1 MFININKIGPEG
13 LRLDRRLELAE
24 LAGDETERVGI
35 LKAGLSGEA
44 RRGNRGVELTA
55 RIEARVELEC
65 SRCLVSFESAIEAD
79 FFLIIVPEAVEFGV
93 GESEIGEEEASLFYA
108 PEGQADLEMIA
119 AEQILLHL
127 PLKPVCDADCKG
139 LCPTCGADRN
149 QIECGCRSEAIDPRL
164 APLLDLRK

>member
-1 MFININKIGPEG
+1 MFINVNKIGPEG
-13 LRLDRRLELAE
+13 LRIDRRLELAE
-24 LAGDETERVGI
+24 LEGGQDERIRIVQ
-35 LKAGLSGEA
+35 ASMRGEA
-44 RRGNRGVELTA
+44 RRGGSGVDLTA
-55 RIEARVELEC
+55 RLEARVQLEC
-65 SRCLVSFESAIEAD
+65 SRCLESFEIAIEAD
-79 FFLIIVPEAVEFGV
+79 FFLIIVAEAVEYGV
-93 GESEIGEEEASLFYA
+93 GESEINEEDAYLFYA
-108 PEGQADLEMIA
+108 PEGKAELDLIA

>member
-13 LRLDRRLELAE
+13 LRFDRRLELAE
-24 LAGDETERVGI
+24 LEGGEAERITIV
-35 LKAGLSGEA
+35 KAELRGEA
-44 RRGNRGVELTA
+44 RRGRRGVDLTA
-55 RIEARVELEC
+55 RLEARVELDC
-65 SRCLVSFESAIEAD
+65 SRCLKRYETAIEAD
-79 FFLIIVPEAVEFGV
+79 FFLIIVPEAVEYGV
-93 GESEIGEEEASLFYA
+93 GETEMSEEDAWLFYA
-108 PEGQADLEMIA
+108 PEGKAELDLIA

-127 PLKPVCDADCKG
+127 PLKPVCNAECKG